1 MKHAKKNQETKVY
14 GRNACLK
21 VFEKRRED
29 IVRAYVN
36 REGVFLFKDL
46 MKFLADQKLAYH
58 IVENEEIESITKA
71 THHEGICLI
80 VKNKAPIDLK
90 DILHTKN
97 ARTLILA
104 LEEVSNPHNL
114 GAIMRSAAHFG
125 VSGIIYEAKVPVAS
139 SGAAMRTAEGG
150 AEVVPAIQVSDWA
163 QVFDLAKRN
172 NFKTLATS
180 SHKGDSLF
188 TFEFPDKTILF
199 LGAEGE
205 GLSDKMTKK
214 MNQLLSI
221 PGTGE
226 VESLNVAN
234 ATTAIL
240 TEWFRQGL

>member
-14 GRNACLK
+14 GKNACLK

-71 THHEGICLI
+71 THHEGVCLI
-80 VKNKAPIDLK
+80 VKNKAPTDLK
-90 DILHTKN
+90 DVVHTKN
-97 ARTLILA
+97 ERTLILA

-150 AEVVPAIQVSDWA
+150 AEVVPAIQVSDWS

-188 TFEFPDKTILF
+188 KYDFPEKTILF

-205 GLSDKMTKK
+205 GLSEKMMKK

-226 VESLNVAN
+226 VESLNVSN